1 LAYFMAVGMEDR
13 LDKTRNAATVMV
25 FVRGMGGVIVVWRGA
40 HLLVTWAMLM
50 VRITGGLMRASH
62 G

>member
-1 LAYFMAVGMEDR
+1 MEDR

-40 HLLVTWAMLM
+40 PLLVTWAMLM
-50 VRITGGLMRASH
+50 VRITGGSMRASH